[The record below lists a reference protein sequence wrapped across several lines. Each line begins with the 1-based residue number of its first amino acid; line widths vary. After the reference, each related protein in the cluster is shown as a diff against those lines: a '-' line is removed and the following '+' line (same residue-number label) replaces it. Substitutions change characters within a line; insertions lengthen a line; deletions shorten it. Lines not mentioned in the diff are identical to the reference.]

1 VTCDPFV
8 PPAHTAP
15 RNDDEPIVQIRPPV
29 YRPAKQRKPIKHLP
43 ADLSEPGAHE
53 DVAAVAI

>member
-1 VTCDPFV
+1 
-8 PPAHTAP
+8 
-15 RNDDEPIVQIRPPV
+15 VQIRPPV